1 MDNDNL
7 PLPPFMDPSDNLIPP
22 FMDPNA
28 NFLIFPDNLDTLSDI
43 TTILFISEEI
53 TDYKLFYDSVNSTT
67 FPIVYSAFRSS
78 KASINEVLTKFTSI
92 QRIGFAF
99 HSSSGNEKKFL
110 DGTPLFTDPDISNE
124 NVYWLLQVI
133 KDYNVKNVDF
143 LACDSLLYENW
154 VKYFDLLHKETGV
167 IVGAS
172 NDKTG
177 NIKYGGDWVL
187 ESTGEDVELIYFT
200 TSIEYYKNL
209 LYAVTINNITYDLND
224 ITLEASVT
232 GVANSILGNLVIT
245 ATISYNSKT
254 YNVTSIGNYAF
265 FRSNFTGITIPNSV
279 VSIGDY
285 AFHYAFGISNV
296 TIPNGVVSIGEY
308 AFWLSNLRSV
318 TISSS
323 VKSIGSYAFF
333 YCQALRTV
341 TFQDGL
347 ILSQLGYGMFA
358 YCISLTNI
366 TLPNVQDSPP
376 YKNSKIN
383 SGGMFSNCS
392 GLKSFTIPNSWCSF
406 GSSIFSGCSS
416 LTNITIPDNITYIG
430 QSAFNNCTGLT
441 NISLPNTMDD
451 GFGNNCFCNGNTFYN
466 CISLKSIKLPS
477 AGIKSIQIGCFY
489 NCTSLT
495 NIIIPNSLTYIGE
508 RAFSNCSN
516 LITVTFGSG
525 VTQIEND
532 AFQNTN
538 NPLIK
543 LSFKS
548 TITLPIIPNASGSV
562 IPVANTAYYNA
573 GVLPPS
579 GQGTDPAAYLRNT
592 FNSTIAQIIDPPQL
606 PITATTTWHL
616 LSSVTVNGIT
626 FTPAYANT
634 GLVYLPYRRESLNPT
649 VTAIN
654 SDPFSIITNISGIT
668 NLTPNAYNN
677 IQITVTSNEYNTYT
691 WSVPVFVSGPS
702 CFLEG
707 SRILCLLD
715 NQEKY
720 VPVEKIR
727 KGTLVKTLSSGY
739 KPVDMIGHAK
749 VYNSGDSARIKN
761 RLFRCSKKNYP
772 ELFEDLI
779 ITGCHSILVGDITA
793 EQRAKSIE
801 YNNDI
806 YITENRYR
814 LIACLDDRAEPYE
827 VEGEHPIWHLA
838 LENNDIYMNYGIF
851 ANGLLV
857 ETASKR
863 MMKEYSGM
871 ELLES

>member
-7 PLPPFMDPSDNLIPP
+7 PISDPIDNLPPPPPPFMDPSDNLPPPPPPPPP

-28 NFLIFPDNLDTLSDI
+28 NFLVFPDNLETLSDI
-43 TTILFISEEI
+43 TTVLFISDEI

-67 FPIVYSAFRSS
+67 FPIVYSAFRTS
-78 KASINEVLTKFTSI
+78 KTSVNEVLTKFTSI

-124 NVYWLLQVI
+124 NVDWLLQVI
-133 KDYNVKNVDF
+133 KEYNVKNVDF

-209 LYAVTINNITYDLND
+209 LYQITVNGINYDVNDSTLNA
-224 ITLEASVT
+224 TLSNNSSVKD
-232 GVANSILGNLVIT
+232 SIIIPQ
-245 ATISYNSKT
+245 TISYNSIT
-254 YNVTSIGNYAF
+254 YTV
-265 FRSNFTGITIPNSV
+265 
-279 VSIGDY
+279 
-285 AFHYAFGISNV
+285 
-296 TIPNGVVSIGEY
+296 
-308 AFWLSNLRSV
+308 RSV
-318 TISSS
+318 
-323 VKSIGSYAFF
+323 G
-333 YCQALRTV
+333 
-341 TFQDGL
+341 
-347 ILSQLGYGMFA
+347 
-358 YCISLTNI
+358 
-366 TLPNVQDSPP
+366 
-376 YKNSKIN
+376 NS
-383 SGGMFSNCS
+383 
-392 GLKSFTIPNSWCSF
+392 
-406 GSSIFSGCSS
+406 
-416 LTNITIPDNITYIG
+416 
-430 QSAFNNCTGLT
+430 
-441 NISLPNTMDD
+441 
-451 GFGNNCFCNGNTFYN
+451 
-466 CISLKSIKLPS
+466 
-477 AGIKSIQIGCFY
+477 
-489 NCTSLT
+489 
-495 NIIIPNSLTYIGE
+495 
-508 RAFSNCSN
+508 
-516 LITVTFGSG
+516 
-525 VTQIEND
+525 
-532 AFQNTN
+532 AFQNAN
-538 NPLIK
+538 NL
-543 LSFKS
+543 
-548 TITLPIIPNASGSV
+548 TDITLPITITSIGQNAFYSAKRLNSVTVPSGGLNSIAYAAFSQCSALSNFLIPEGVTSILEFAFSRCNFKSV
-562 IPVANTAYYNA
+562 ILPSTLVYMPYSAFDFCPNLTSIVFPPNYDIGLDTCSGCLKLRYVTFGANCRKIYANPFKYITNSLFISFKNTSYLPISTAGTVFENSNTAYYKE

-579 GQGTDPAAYLRNT
+579 GQGTDPVAYLKTT
-592 FNSTIAQIIDPPQL
+592 FNSTVAQIIDPPQL
-606 PITATTTWHL
+606 PITETTTWHL
-616 LSSVTVNGIT
+616 LSTITVNDIT
-626 FTPAYANT
+626 FTPAYANS
-634 GLVYLPYRRESLNPT
+634 GLVYLPYKNSSINPT
-649 VTAIN
+649 VYATA
-654 SDPFSIITNISGIT
+654 SSPFSTVTNITGTT
-668 NLTPNAYNN
+668 NLTPNAYND

-707 SRILCLLD
+707 SKILCLLD
-715 NQEKY
+715 NQERY

-761 RLFRCSKKNYP
+761 RLFKCSKKNYP

-779 ITGCHSILVGDITA
+779 ITGCHSILVGDITE

-838 LENNDIYMNYGIF
+838 LENNDVYMNYGIF